1 MIVFAG
7 WGTRWTCGQKQKGD
21 SKGGRQRN
29 RVEAVRELKGE
40 RQRRREA
47 GREKEAEREA
57 GRSDWWEE
65 HVSRAQGQPRKG
77 PQEAKVLPTGRE
89 TTL

>member
-7 WGTRWTCGQKQKGD
+7 GGTRWTCGQKQKGD
-21 SKGGRQRN
+21 SQGGRQGN
-29 RVEAVRELKGE
+29 GVEAGRELKGE

-57 GRSDWWEE
+57 ERSEWWEE
-65 HVSRAQGQPRKG
+65 HVSRAQGQHRKG
-77 PQEAKVLPTGRE
+77 PQEVKVLPIGRE
-89 TTL
+89 MTL